1 MNRTQS
7 PIDGYATEVN
17 QGDGGQGD
25 KTQGRN
31 LISKSNNR
39 KGGCMFPIYVKC
51 STWKNFAILPNLTKA
66 DRNAHQG
73 QAIRIRGELYS
84 EEYKV
89 ENQDSKG
96 TILDNERQS
105 GQIPIGSLYQRTT
118 DWNLV

>member
-39 KGGCMFPIYVKC
+39 KGGCMFPYLRKMLYMEKLCHLAKFDKGRSQC
-51 STWKNFAILPNLTKA
+51 SSRAS
-66 DRNAHQG
+66 
-73 QAIRIRGELYS
+73 Y
-84 EEYKV
+84 
-89 ENQDSKG
+89 
-96 TILDNERQS
+96 
-105 GQIPIGSLYQRTT
+105 
-118 DWNLV
+118 